1 MMQVHGPVLGHTA
14 KFTDE
19 QIMQKHTHL
28 SARIDQKYQADVE
41 KLNKKAAKKAAT
53 PGSRV
58 QLDRIIAPVAQR
70 VVRTPP
76 TTKKGVTRDPDA
88 LYEVYADTQLM
99 VQKLKADGNKHNRE
113 QKAHENIIIK
123 EHNAHENRVVQLC
136 VNERHHIER
145 MYRKAMDDLNAQRQ
159 TIPTDQYTK
168 TQENY
173 QEEKAGM
180 LADVNEHSRLLAAK
194 FHDQE
199 QLHSNLFAKIESF
212 NDSGRTGEN
221 IFTEQY
227 NEAKT
232 RSYQDNFIFGVK
244 LENPEAASRLIAD
257 RTATHGDDF
266 RFSKRTSQGR
276 PLLQHYRHIDA

>member
-1 MMQVHGPVLGHTA
+1 
-14 KFTDE
+14 
-19 QIMQKHTHL
+19 
-28 SARIDQKYQADVE
+28 VE
-41 KLNKKAAKKAAT
+41 KFNQKAAKKAA
-53 PGSRV
+53 PSGSRV
-58 QLDRIIAPVAQR
+58 PLDHTIAPVAQR
-70 VVRTPP
+70 GVRRPP

-88 LYEVYADTQLM
+88 LYEVYADEQLM

-136 VNERHHIER
+136 VNERHHIEK
-145 MYRKAMDDLNAQRQ
+145 MYRKAMGDLNAQSL
-159 TIPTDQYTK
+159 TIPPDQYTQM
-168 TQENY
+168 QENY
-173 QEEKAGM
+173 QEERAGM

-199 QLHSNLFAKIESF
+199 QLHSNLFSKIEKY

-221 IFTEQY
+221 HFTKQY

-244 LENPEAASRLIAD
+244 RENPEAASRLIAD

-266 RFSKRTSQGR
+266 RFSKRISQGR
-276 PLLQHYRHIDA
+276 PLLQHYRHTDA